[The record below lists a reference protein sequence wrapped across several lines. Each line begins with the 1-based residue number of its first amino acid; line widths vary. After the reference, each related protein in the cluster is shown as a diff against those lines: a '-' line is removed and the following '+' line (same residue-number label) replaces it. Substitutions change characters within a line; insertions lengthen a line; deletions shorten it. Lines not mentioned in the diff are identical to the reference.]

1 MRALASLMAC
11 RREAFDWEASV
22 LLKTLFQA
30 LPYSFPPDLAELDI
44 AGITDDSR
52 RVRPGWI
59 FVAIPGVNRDGHA
72 YLPQAAQ
79 AGAALLIGE
88 REPEALTLP
97 AGTPYLQV
105 RDSREALAWLHA
117 AWCNFPARQMTL
129 IGVTG
134 TDGKTTTTNLI
145 YQILKAA
152 GLRAGMISTVNAQIG
167 DESYDTGL
175 HTTTPPAPD
184 VQAYLA
190 QMVAA
195 QTSHAVLEATSH
207 GLAQHRL
214 TGCDFDVAVVTNIT
228 HEHLDYHGTWEA
240 YRDAKALLFR
250 NLGTSVRKPGV
261 PKVAVLNADD
271 EGSYAFLRAIPVEQR
286 YAYGVKDRS
295 ADVIAERIEHT
306 PQGLRFVAH
315 SPWGTLQLSSR
326 LIGAYNVSNILAA
339 ATATLALGIAPQAVE
354 TGVAALTGVP
364 GRMELIDAGQPF
376 IAIVDF
382 AHTPNALQRALETAR
397 EIVPPGGR
405 VIVTFGSAGL
415 RDRAKRRLMGAVAA
429 RLADLTVITAEDPRT
444 ESLDAIMAETADEI
458 TRAGKVEGRDFWRV
472 ADRGEAIRKAVELA
486 RPGDIILA
494 CGKGHEQS
502 MCFGEIEYPWD
513 DREAM
518 RRALHGATLDTLP
531 TAGKA

>member
-1 MRALASLMAC
+1 MGGRMKLSALL
-11 RREAFDWEASV
+11 
-22 LLKTLFQA
+22 QA
-30 LPYSFPPDLAELDI
+30 LPDATGDFPPDVEI

-52 RVRPGWI
+52 QVKPGWI
-59 FVAIPGVNRDGHA
+59 FVAVPGVNRDGHT

-88 REPEALTLP
+88 KAPQALALPEGA
-97 AGTPYLQV
+97 PYLRV
-105 RDSREALAWLHA
+105 RNSREALAWLHA
-117 AWCNFPARQMTL
+117 AWHGFPARQMTL

-145 YQILKAA
+145 YHILRAA
-152 GLRAGMISTVNAQIG
+152 GWRAGMISTVNAQIG
-167 DESYDTGL
+167 DASYDTGL

-184 VQAYLA
+184 VQRYLA

-195 QTSHAVLEATSH
+195 GTTHAVLESTSH

-240 YRDAKALLFR
+240 YRDAKAMLFR
-250 NLGTSVRKPGV
+250 NVGTSPRKPGV
-261 PKVAVLNADD
+261 PKLAVLNADD
-271 EGSYAFLRAIPVEQR
+271 AGSYAYLKAIPVERQ
-286 YAYGVKDRS
+286 YAYGVETAG
-295 ADVIAERIEHT
+295 ADVVAEQIEHT
-306 PQGLRFVAH
+306 PQGLRFLART
-315 SPWGTLQLSSR
+315 PWGTLRLRSR

-339 ATATLALGIAPQAVE
+339 ITATLALGVSPEAAE
-354 TGVAALTGVP
+354 NGVAALEGVP
-364 GRMELIDAGQPF
+364 GRMEVIDEGQDF

-382 AHTPNALQRALETAR
+382 AHTPNALKRALETAR
-397 EIVPPGGR
+397 EIVPPGAR

-429 RLADLTVITAEDPRT
+429 ELADLTVITAEDPRT
-444 ESLDAIMAETADEI
+444 ESLDAILAETADEMA
-458 TRAGKVEGRDFWRV
+458 RWGRVEGRDFWRV
-472 ADRGEAIRKAVELA
+472 PDRGEAVRFAVQLA
-486 RPGDIILA
+486 RPGDIVLA

-502 MCFGEIEYPWD
+502 MCFGEVEYPWD

-518 RRALHGATLDTLP
+518 RRALRGGTLDTLP
-531 TAGKA
+531 TARRA